1 MKMKTILIS
10 TDMEGLTGISRW
22 SQVTPTSP
30 EYQTGCAALRHD
42 LRIVLDALSGAGYE
56 LVVVDGHWTGTNLKA
71 DDVLP
76 ARLTS
81 GTRMPWGMV
90 EGVQYPNVVG
100 VILLGYHGHASSG
113 GAMAHTWDTTFTE
126 VRLDGMVCGEIAL
139 AAMLSRVH
147 GVPVIGVSGDDFAC
161 DEARTIC
168 GETVA
173 LAQVKRSCS
182 FESVCC
188 DPAADLHLKQMA
200 ETALLQI
207 DSRLERDTQPHTISA
222 TFTGSKAWEQAAL
235 VPGSIRQEA
244 LALSF
249 TGTAKDCFDALRVWA
264 MLADH

>member
-1 MKMKTILIS
+1 MSTILIS

-30 EYQTGCAALRHD
+30 EYPSGCEALRRD
-42 LRIVLDALSGAGYE
+42 LRIVLDELSPSGHD

-71 DDVLP
+71 GDVLP

-100 VILLGYHGHASSG
+100 VILVGYHGHASSD

-126 VRLDGMVCGEIAL
+126 VRLDGKACGEIAL
-139 AAMLSRVH
+139 AAMLARVH
-147 GVPVIGVSGDDFAC
+147 GVPIIGVSGDDYAC
-161 DEARTIC
+161 DEARAIC
-168 GETVA
+168 GEKVA

-188 DPAADLHLKQMA
+188 DPAAELHLKRMA
-200 ETALLQI
+200 AQSLQRI
-207 DSRLERDTQPHTISA
+207 SSNGIERDTQPHTISA
-222 TFTGSKAWEQAAL
+222 TFTGRKPWEQAAL

-244 LALSF
+244 FALSF